1 MLKKTNRQN
10 LRSKVNKLSTF
21 YSVLTKTN
29 KLKKVDK
36 MQIKE
41 FRAKVKDL
49 AEKHGIKRK
58 KVTIIFTEGA
68 RIIITC
74 NNLEIFKNLKSKIL
88 QLAKFENKIKV
99 INKDGSFLTHVYIN
113 INNENDNNISAQQ

>member
-1 MLKKTNRQN
+1 
-10 LRSKVNKLSTF
+10 
-21 YSVLTKTN
+21 
-29 KLKKVDK
+29 

-41 FRAKVKDL
+41 FRQKVKDL

-88 QLAKFENKIKV
+88 QLAKLDRVFSLPEMSKL
-99 INKDGSFLTHVYIN
+99 SFYYT
-113 INNENDNNISAQQ
+113 SSW

>member
-1 MLKKTNRQN
+1 M
-10 LRSKVNKLSTF
+10 
-21 YSVLTKTN
+21 
-29 KLKKVDK
+29 D
-36 MQIKE
+36 IKE
-41 FRAKVKDL
+41 FRQKVKDL

-113 INNENDNNISAQQ
+113 INNENNNNIFAQQ